1 MYIYIHSV
9 YIYIYIYIY
18 SIRIN
23 MCVYIYI
30 LYYITVYTYYYIYF
44 IIYVIYIVIHIY
56 IYHFISL
63 PSDPVP
69 RWGTNPRRMRMPTD
83 HWRLRA
89 GWRRF
94 FWGMSE
100 KPSGFIWKFSGTPH
114 EHTGFRRSCS
124 FQKSI
129 FGVLPHFQTRS
140 SSLKVIKV
148 GMWSPLK
155 SAKNVWAPE
164 NSG

>member
-1 MYIYIHSV
+1 MYIYIYTV
-9 YIYIYIYIY
+9 YIYTVYALICIYIYYIILLY
-18 SIRIN
+18 IHII
-23 MCVYIYI
+23 IYI
-30 LYYITVYTYYYIYF
+30 LLYMLYIYSNT
-44 IIYVIYIVIHIY
+44 YIY

-100 KPSGFIWKFSGTPH
+100 KPSGFIWKFRGTPH